1 MAVSGSA
8 ISAHLPSS
16 RARLLVW
23 QAAVGLAIVA
33 ALGAYVAMALDL
45 SQLREAFRTLPENP
59 ATVALMAAG
68 YTLAFWLRSMAWRAL
83 LTTPVPT
90 GQLFSILQASLF
102 VNHVAPFKAG
112 EVVRPYLAT
121 RHGLPVDEAATT
133 TVVARLLDFTA
144 LALIAA
150 VAIPLGAL
158 SLPFALPVASVGL
171 LVVAT
176 GLMLVALRS
185 AVPAFVPEKAVHYAT
200 RAQASLRAIS
210 VAKLAQAAPL
220 VLVSWLLEACV
231 LYGTARL
238 LGADVSLTVAAGAT
252 AFTILFQVVHLT
264 PGGLGVY
271 ETSMTSVLALHG
283 LGADEALTLALVTH
297 GFKFAYSFTASL
309 PFAVREG
316 VLALQGHSDKPK
328 TASKLEIVVA
338 RTWNVFNEGK
348 PFTPVFAVLV
358 LLLLSLPSALEL
370 AYWPRFGAALLA
382 MTPLALVFFRY
393 DFPLKLRGAL
403 WVYLLVFLAA
413 FQYVDLVAAG
423 VVLAL
428 YLTFTVF
435 VWGTVYYHLRI
446 GTPWT
451 NFLRF
456 WRLVLENPD
465 PTSGNFQE
473 QMPKLLILIL
483 GVSYLTDNMN
493 AGAVLGME
501 AFALFATAGA
511 VLVHQ
516 WFFRWVPALPM
527 SPAPPLA
534 SFDKLRTNGEKGR
547 ISRRFIVI
555 AIDGCRADRLIEAN
569 TPFIDKLRREG
580 VDFTDCSTVYPARTV
595 TCFSSML
602 TGASPAVHGM
612 RSNFVPSLSVKCDSV
627 FASLRRSGMTGKLVG
642 IAHLIDAFGDDV
654 RTVTAVMDNDDIDDG
669 LVAQAK
675 QVVMDEDPDLLV
687 LQLLSVDQTGHARGS
702 YYPEYLRKIEITD
715 QKIEDFLGWCES
727 VGYLEDATVLITA
740 DHGQGIGIGGHG
752 HMSPPEIHV
761 PCIVWGKGVE
771 GGVVVDQPR
780 FITDIAP
787 TITAFLGADVP
798 TQSVGTP
805 LLPLARDDEDRPTV
819 FVIPAKN
826 EEHNLPELLSRLN
839 ATASANSK
847 VVVVDDGSTDA
858 TASVARAYGAHVVQ
872 HETNRGL
879 GAALRTGLLEAR
891 RLNARAAVYLDA
903 DLEYDPAEAQRLL
916 DPIEGGDADYVLG
929 SRFKSSPP
937 SPLSLRGEGEGAS
950 RGTKDGGM
958 KPSRRIA
965 NRAFSLL
972 LSLLCGRWISDG
984 QTGYR
989 AFSPRAIAVAEI
1001 VHDYNYAQVL
1011 TLDLLRK
1018 GMRMREVPISYR
1030 VRRAGK
1036 SFISLQYLWRV
1047 PTGIARELLAD

>member
-1 MAVSGSA
+1 MAVSGDA
-8 ISAHLPSS
+8 ISSPVITP
-16 RARLLVW
+16 RMRFLLW
-23 QAAVGLAIVA
+23 QGALGLAIVV
-33 ALGAYVAMALDL
+33 ALAAYVAMRLDL
-45 SQLREAFRTLPENP
+45 SQLRAAFRALPENP
-59 ATVALMAAG
+59 ATVALMALG
-68 YTLAFWLRSMAWRAL
+68 YTLAFWLRAMAWRAL
-83 LTTPVPT
+83 LTTKVAT
-90 GQLFSILQASLF
+90 GQLFSILQASMF

-112 EVVRPYLAT
+112 EVARPYLAA
-121 RHGLPVDEAATT
+121 RHGLPFDEAATT
-133 TVVARLLDFTA
+133 TVVARLLDFA
-144 LALIAA
+144 CLALIAA
-150 VAIPLGAL
+150 IAVPLGAIAL
-158 SLPFALPVASVGL
+158 TLALPIASMGVLVLAAGL
-171 LVVAT
+171 A
-176 GLMLVALRS
+176 LVALRRS
-185 AVPAFVPEKAVHYAT
+185 VPAIVPQQAVPYVT
-200 RAQASLRAIS
+200 RVQSSLRAINA
-210 VAKLAQAAPL
+210 AKLVQATPL
-220 VLVSWLLEACV
+220 VVASWLLEACV
-231 LYGTARL
+231 LYGTAHL
-238 LGADVSLTVAAGAT
+238 LDADVSVTAAIGAT
-252 AFTILFQVVHLT
+252 AFTILFQAVHLT
-264 PGGLGVY
+264 PGGIGVY
-271 ETSMTSVLALHG
+271 ETSMASVLALHG
-283 LGADEALTLALVTH
+283 LGAEEALTLALVTH

-309 PFAVREG
+309 PFAVREA
-316 VLALQGHSDKPK
+316 VLALQGHSDKPT
-328 TASKLEIVVA
+328 TASRLEIVVA
-338 RTWNVFNEGK
+338 RTWNLFNEGK
-348 PFTPVFAVLV
+348 PFTPVFSVLT
-358 LLLLSLPSALEL
+358 LLLLSVPSVLDL
-370 AYWPRFGAALLA
+370 SHWPRFGAALLL
-382 MTPLALVFFRY
+382 MTPLALIFLRY
-393 DFPLKLRGAL
+393 DFPLKLRAAL
-403 WVYLLVFLAA
+403 WVYLAVFLVA

-423 VVLAL
+423 VVLGL

-435 VWGTVYYHLRI
+435 MWGTLYYHLRI

-473 QMPKLLILIL
+473 QMPKLLMLIL
-483 GVSYLTDNMN
+483 GVSYLTDNLSVTS
-493 AGAVLGME
+493 ALGMQ
-501 AFALFATAGA
+501 AFALFAAVGA

-516 WFFRWVPALPM
+516 WFFRWVPALPV
-527 SPAPPLA
+527 SRAPVA
-534 SFDKLRTNGEKGR
+534 ATSGR

-555 AIDGCRADRLIEAN
+555 AIDGCRADRLIEAS

-580 VDFTDCSTVYPARTV
+580 IDFTDVSTVYPARTV

-602 TGASPAVHGM
+602 TGASPLVHGM

-627 FASLRRSGMTGKLVG
+627 FASLRRSGLRGKLVG

-654 RTVTAVMDNDDIDDG
+654 RTVTAVMNNDEIDDG

-675 QVVMDEDPDLLV
+675 RVVLEEDPDLLV

-702 YYPEYLRKIEITD
+702 YYPEYLRKIEVTD
-715 QKIEDFLGWCES
+715 QKIEAFLSWCDS

-752 HMSPPEIHV
+752 HMSPPEIHI

-771 GGVVVDQPR
+771 GGVVVDEPR

-787 TITAFLGADVP
+787 TITAFLDADVP

-805 LLPLARDDEDRPTV
+805 LLPLVRDDEDRPTV

-826 EEHNLPELLSRLN
+826 EEQNLPELLSRLH
-839 ATASANSK
+839 ATAPANSK

-858 TASVARAYGAHVVQ
+858 TATVARAHGAHVVR

-916 DPIEGGDADYVLG
+916 APIELGEADYVLG
-929 SRFKSSPP
+929 SRFKGSRAV
-937 SPLSLRGEGEGAS
+937 LRVET
-950 RGTKDGGM
+950 RGMGM
-958 KPSRRIA
+958 KRSRRIA
-965 NRAFSLL
+965 NRWFSVL

-989 AFSPRAIAVAEI
+989 AFSARAIAVAEI

-1018 GMRMREVPISYR
+1018 GMRMREVPVSYR
-1030 VRRAGK
+1030 VRRVGK

-1047 PTGIARELLAD
+1047 PAGIARELLAD